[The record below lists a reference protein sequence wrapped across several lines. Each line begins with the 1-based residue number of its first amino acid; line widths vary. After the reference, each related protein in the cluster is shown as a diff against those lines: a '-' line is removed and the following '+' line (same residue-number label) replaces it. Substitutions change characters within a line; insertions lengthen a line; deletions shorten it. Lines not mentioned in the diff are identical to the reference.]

1 MHKKAAHPRGCAARK
16 FRREADYFLAAMA
29 PAPPH
34 FVQLFFS
41 LAAVTQH
48 GWAQALLSAAALTQQ
63 PATLEATASFL
74 ASAAWAKLK
83 ARAEP
88 MIIASR
94 AFFIFVVGFNWIEVS
109 HAATSEVSR
118 GEVFPVE
125 KGGGLTELGWLT
137 GS

>member
-1 MHKKAAHPRGCAARK
+1 MGRGHCLRERAGRPVFCTKKPRTPEGARLANSGE
-16 FRREADYFLAAMA
+16 RPDYFLAAMA

-41 LAAVTQH
+41 LAAATQH

-63 PATLEATASFL
+63 PATLEAAASFL

-88 MIIASR
+88 MITASR
-94 AFFIFVVGFNWIEVS
+94 AFWIFIVGLI
-109 HAATSEVSR
+109 
-118 GEVFPVE
+118 
-125 KGGGLTELGWLT
+125 
-137 GS
+137 